1 MTRRMLIT
9 VPRTLLLITLQAMAL
24 LLQAGTAGAG
34 TARAASIG
42 NPPSAGVK
50 GTATAWDE
58 SGAQVIGHRF
68 CVKQARSW
76 DYAGCGQ
83 ALSAE
88 VGRQLCAAQGRG
100 EHVYLLQLGDAAPVR
115 RTQRCEAKE

>member
-9 VPRTLLLITLQAMAL
+9 VPRAL
-24 LLQAGTAGAG
+24 LLLTLLASLTSLLQARPAGA
-34 TARAASIG
+34 AAIG

-68 CVKQARSW
+68 CVKRAGSW
-76 DYAGCGQ
+76 DYAGCGK

-88 VGRQLCAAQGRG
+88 VERQLCAVHGPG

-115 RTQRCEAKE
+115 RTQRCEATE